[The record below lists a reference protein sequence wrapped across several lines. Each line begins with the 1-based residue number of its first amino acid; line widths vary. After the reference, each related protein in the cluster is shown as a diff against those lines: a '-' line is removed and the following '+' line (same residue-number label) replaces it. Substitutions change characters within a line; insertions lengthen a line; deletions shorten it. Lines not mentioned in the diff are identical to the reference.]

1 MKAIKILTF
10 VIIGILIVGAGV
22 GAYVYFCTDTFK
34 STKEIFYNY
43 LGENQAEQLLESDRT
58 EQLLTKLSTQ
68 NSEQK
73 INVNLNAVM
82 NGQNVLNNSNILING
97 KTNIAEKKSELN
109 VIFGDNDKK
118 DILEIDTAKDQ
129 EKYGLSF
136 KGITN
141 RYITLE
147 NKNLDIF

>member
-43 LGENQAEQLLESDRT
+43 LGENQAEQLLESDGT

-73 INVNLNAVM
+73 ISVNLNAVM
-82 NGQNVLNNSNILING
+82 NGQNVLNNSNILINA
-97 KTNIAEKKSELN
+97 KTNIAEKKSELIHFYM
-109 VIFGDNDKK
+109 VAQ
-118 DILEIDTAKDQ
+118 L
-129 EKYGLSF
+129 
-136 KGITN
+136 
-141 RYITLE
+141 
-147 NKNLDIF
+147 